1 MERLGEKG
9 MAERGLLPPDE
20 ATLNAIHRR
29 LDDLEV
35 VRGTAWMI
43 EDGGG
48 YLEIE
53 IDPWSRWSAWRAQRA
68 CRPIPAKAVRLPR

>member
-1 MERLGEKG
+1 MERLGEKE

-43 EDGGG
+43 EDGAG

-53 IDPWSRWSAWRAQRA
+53 LDPGSRWSAWRAQRA